1 MDMSM
6 NTLSL
11 SNVVVGEDLQK
22 SMDKEGLKLSGVY
35 AMLDPVVSRL
45 ASLNPLWTFVIN
57 SSAPSM
63 GSSRVASN
71 FMVKLD
77 GEELGS
83 IGLSYMGQRGKVIAI
98 CNDRIGK
105 GRQRSDSYRTVDA
118 DKAILMAKKMF
129 GKMNPSERI
138 SKAKDAAERVVS
150 RASWNKE
157 RERTQH
163 QSLVKNEMLAWAENR
178 GYQMFMEFI
187 DKEAIP
193 STKRKVL
200 EAEEKVQKLE
210 TEMKTIERVQEDF
223 SKNKTALVVKDSGK
237 YLVKIGDNVE
247 LYDDNTLPL
256 DMRMKMGMLK
266 LVQDEEYLT
275 DIGCKVTSEIF
286 VLLVDELTNVSEG
299 V

>member
-1 MDMSM
+1 MSM

-22 SMDKEGLKLSGVY
+22 SLDKEGLKLSGVY
-35 AMLDPVVSRL
+35 EMLDPVVSRL
-45 ASLNPLWTFVIN
+45 ASLNPLWTFVVNN
-57 SSAPSM
+57 SGMHM
-63 GSSRVASN
+63 GNNRTACGFS
-71 FMVKLD
+71 VKLD
-77 GEELGS
+77 GEELGT

-105 GRQRSDSYRTVDA
+105 GRQRSDSYRTQDA

-138 SKAKDAAERVVS
+138 QKAKDAAERVVT

-163 QSLVKNEMLAWAENR
+163 QSLIKNEMLAWAETK
-178 GYQMFMEFI
+178 GLAMFMEFI
-187 DKEAIP
+187 TKETIP
-193 STKRKVL
+193 SIRHKVTVSM
-200 EAEEKVQKLE
+200 EKVELLD
-210 TEMKTIERVQEDF
+210 TEMRTIEKVQEDF
-223 SKNKTALVVKDSGK
+223 SNNKTALVVKDLGK
-237 YLVKIGDNVE
+237 YLVKIGDKVD
-247 LYDDNTLPL
+247 LYDDNTLPV

-266 LVQDEEYLT
+266 LVEDEQYLT
-275 DIGCKVTSEIF
+275 DVGCKVSSEIF
-286 VLLVDELTNVSEG
+286 VLLVDLTNVSEG

>member
-1 MDMSM
+1 MNMSM

-11 SNVVVGEDLQK
+11 SNIVVGEDLQK
-22 SMDKEGLKLSGVY
+22 SLDKEGLKLTGVY
-35 AMLDPVVSRL
+35 GMLDPVVSRL

-57 SSAPSM
+57 NSGLGMSNT
-63 GSSRVASN
+63 RVACGFS
-71 FMVKLD
+71 VKLD
-77 GEELGS
+77 GEELGT

-129 GKMNPSERI
+129 GKMNPNERI
-138 SKAKDAAERVVS
+138 QKAKDAAERVVS

-163 QSLVKNEMLAWAENR
+163 QANVKNEMLAWAETK
-178 GYQMFMEFI
+178 GHAMFLEYL
-187 DKEAIP
+187 KAEAIP
-193 STKRKVL
+193 SLRHKVTVSM
-200 EAEEKVQKLE
+200 EKVELLD
-210 TEMKTIERVQEDF
+210 TEMKTIEKVQEDF
-223 SKNKTALVVKDSGK
+223 SNNKTALVVKDTGK
-237 YLVKIGDNVE
+237 YLVRIGDKVD
-247 LYDDNTLPL
+247 LYDDNTLPV

-266 LVQDEEYLT
+266 LVEDEQYLT
-275 DIGCKVTSEIF
+275 DVGCKVTSEIF

>member
-1 MDMSM
+1 MSM

-11 SNVVVGEDLQK
+11 SNVVVGEDLRK
-22 SMDKEGLKLSGVY
+22 SMDKEGLKLAGVFN
-35 AMLDPVVSRL
+35 MLDPVISRL
-45 ASLNPLWTFVIN
+45 ASLNPLWTFVIT
-57 SSAPSM
+57 SSGLGT
-63 GSSRVASN
+63 GSNRVASG
-71 FMVKLD
+71 FSVKLD
-77 GEELGS
+77 GEELGT

-105 GRQRSDSYRTVDA
+105 GRQRTDSYRTVDA

-129 GKMNPSERI
+129 GKMNPNERI

-163 QSLVKNEMLAWAENR
+163 QTNIEHEMLAWAKVKGHTLFLE
-178 GYQMFMEFI
+178 YL
-187 DKEAIP
+187 KAEAIP
-193 STKRKVL
+193 SLKHKVTTSM
-200 EAEEKVQKLE
+200 EKVVLLD
-210 TEMKTIERVQEDF
+210 TEMKTIERVQQDF
-223 SKNKTALVVKDSGK
+223 SKNKTALIVKDTGK

-266 LVQDEEYLT
+266 LVNDEQYLT
-275 DIGCKVTSEIF
+275 DVGCKVTSEIF

-299 V
+299 E

>member
-163 QSLVKNEMLAWAENR
+163 QSLVKNEMLAWAETKGNALFLE
-178 GYQMFMEFI
+178 YL
-187 DKEAIP
+187 KAEAIP
-193 STKRKVL
+193 SLRHKVTVSM
-200 EAEEKVQKLE
+200 EKVELLD
-210 TEMKTIERVQEDF
+210 TEMRTIEKVQEDF
-223 SKNKTALVVKDSGK
+223 SSNKTALVVKDLGK

-266 LVQDEEYLT
+266 LVEDEQYLT
-275 DIGCKVTSEIF
+275 DVGCKVSSEIF
-286 VLLVDELTNVSEG
+286 VLLVDLTNVSEG

>member
-1 MDMSM
+1 MSM

-22 SMDKEGLKLSGVY
+22 TMDKEGFKLSGVFN
-35 AMLDPVVSRL
+35 MLDPVVNRL

-57 SSAPSM
+57 NS
-63 GSSRVASN
+63 GLGTGNNRVASG
-71 FMVKLD
+71 FQVKLD

-105 GRQRSDSYRTVDA
+105 GRQRTDSYRTVDA

-129 GKMNPSERI
+129 GKMNPNERI

-157 RERTQH
+157 RDRTLH
-163 QSLVKNEMLAWAENR
+163 QGNIKNEMLVWAETKGNAL
-178 GYQMFMEFI
+178 FMEYL
-187 DKEAIP
+187 KVEAIP
-193 STKRKVL
+193 SLRHKVTTSM
-200 EAEEKVQKLE
+200 EKVELLD
-210 TEMKTIERVQEDF
+210 TEMKTIERVQQDF
-223 SKNKTALVVKDSGK
+223 SKNKTALVVKDTGK
-237 YLVKIGDNVE
+237 YLVKIGDKVD
-247 LYDDNTLPL
+247 LYDDNTLPV
-256 DMRMKMGMLK
+256 DMRMKIGMLK
-266 LVQDEEYLT
+266 LVEDEHYLT
-275 DIGCKVTSEIF
+275 DIGCKVSNEIF
-286 VLLVDELTNVSEG
+286 VLLVDELTNVSKG

>member
-1 MDMSM
+1 MSI

-11 SNVVVGEDLQK
+11 SNVVIGEDLQK
-22 SMDKEGLKLSGVY
+22 SLDKEGMKLTGVFG
-35 AMLDPVVSRL
+35 MLDPVVNRL

-57 SSAPSM
+57 SS
-63 GSSRVASN
+63 GLGTGNNRVASG
-71 FMVKLD
+71 FQVKLD

-105 GRQRSDSYRTVDA
+105 GRQRTDSYRTVDA

-129 GKMNPSERI
+129 GKMNPNERI

-157 RERTQH
+157 RDRTMH
-163 QSLVKNEMLAWAENR
+163 QGNIKNEMLVWAETKGNAL
-178 GYQMFMEFI
+178 FMEYL
-187 DKEAIP
+187 KVEAIP
-193 STKRKVL
+193 SLRHKVTTSM
-200 EAEEKVQKLE
+200 EKVELLD
-210 TEMKTIERVQEDF
+210 TEMKTIERVQQDF
-223 SKNKTALVVKDSGK
+223 SKNKTALVVKDTGK
-237 YLVKIGDNVE
+237 YLVKIGDKVD
-247 LYDDNTLPL
+247 LYDDNTLPV
-256 DMRMKMGMLK
+256 DMRMKIGMLK
-266 LVQDEEYLT
+266 LVEDEQYLT
-275 DIGCKVTSEIF
+275 DVGCKVSNEIF

>member
-1 MDMSM
+1 MSM
-6 NTLSL
+6 NTLNL

-22 SMDKEGLKLSGVY
+22 SLDKEGLKLSGVLDL
-35 AMLDPVVSRL
+35 LDPVINRL

-57 SSAPSM
+57 NSGHSM
-63 GSSRVASN
+63 GSNRMASG
-71 FMVKLD
+71 FTVKLD
-77 GEELGS
+77 GEELGT
-83 IGLSYMGQRGKVIAI
+83 IGLSYMGRRGKVIAI
-98 CNDRIGK
+98 CNDRIGR
-105 GRQRSDSYRTVDA
+105 GRQRSDSYRTQDA

-138 SKAKDAAERVVS
+138 SKAKDAAERVVT

-163 QSLVKNEMLAWAENR
+163 QSLVKNEMLAWVETKGNA
-178 GYQMFMEFI
+178 MFLEYL
-187 DKEAIP
+187 KAEAIP
-193 STKRKVL
+193 SLRHKVTVSM
-200 EAEEKVQKLE
+200 EKVELLD

-237 YLVKIGDNVE
+237 YLVRIGDKVD

-286 VLLVDELTNVSEG
+286 VLLVDELTNVSKG

>member
-1 MDMSM
+1 MSM

-22 SMDKEGLKLSGVY
+22 SLDKEGVKLTGVY
-35 AMLDPVVSRL
+35 GMLDPVVSRL

-57 SSAPSM
+57 NSGLGM
-63 GSSRVASN
+63 GSARVACGFS
-71 FMVKLD
+71 VKLD
-77 GEELGS
+77 GEELGT
-83 IGLSYMGQRGKVIAI
+83 IGLSYMGNRGRVISIA
-98 CNDRIGK
+98 NDRIGK
-105 GRQRSDSYRTVDA
+105 GRQRSDSYRTEDA
-118 DKAILMAKKMF
+118 DKAVLMAKKMF

-138 SKAKDAAERVVS
+138 QKAKDAAERVVT

-163 QSLVKNEMLAWAENR
+163 QSLVKNEMLAWAETK
-178 GYQMFMEFI
+178 GHAMFLEYL
-187 DKEAIP
+187 KAEAIP
-193 STKRKVL
+193 SLRHKVTVSM
-200 EAEEKVQKLE
+200 EKVELLD
-210 TEMKTIERVQEDF
+210 TEMKTIEKVQEDF
-223 SKNKTALVVKDSGK
+223 SNNKTALVVKDLGK

-266 LVQDEEYLT
+266 LVEDEQYLT
-275 DIGCKVTSEIF
+275 DVGCKVTSEIF
-286 VLLVDELTNVSEG
+286 VLLVDLTNVSEG

>member
-1 MDMSM
+1 MSM

-11 SNVVVGEDLQK
+11 SNIVIGEDLQK
-22 SMDKEGLKLSGVY
+22 SLDKEGLKLTGVY
-35 AMLDPVVSRL
+35 SMLDPVVSRL

-57 SSAPSM
+57 NSGQNM
-63 GSSRVASN
+63 GSSRVASG
-71 FMVKLD
+71 FIVKLD

-98 CNDRIGK
+98 CNDRIGR

-129 GKMNPSERI
+129 RKMNPNERI
-138 SKAKDAAERVVS
+138 QKAKDAAERVVS

-157 RERTQH
+157 RDRTQH
-163 QSLVKNEMLAWAENR
+163 QGNIKNEMLVWAETKGNA
-178 GYQMFMEFI
+178 MFLEYL
-187 DKEAIP
+187 KTEAIP
-193 STKRKVL
+193 SLRHKVTVSM
-200 EAEEKVQKLE
+200 EKVALLD
-210 TEMKTIERVQEDF
+210 TEMKTIEKVQEDF
-223 SKNKTALVVKDSGK
+223 SNSKTALVVKDTGK
-237 YLVKIGDNVE
+237 YLVKIGDKVD

-256 DMRMKMGMLK
+256 DMRMKIGMLK
-266 LVQDEEYLT
+266 LVEDEQYLT
-275 DIGCKVTSEIF
+275 DVGCKVTNEIF

>member
-1 MDMSM
+1 MSM

-11 SNVVVGEDLQK
+11 SNIVVGEDLQK
-22 SMDKEGLKLSGVY
+22 SLDKEGLKLTGVY
-35 AMLDPVVSRL
+35 SMLDPVISRL

-57 SSAPSM
+57 NSGQNM
-63 GSSRVASN
+63 GSSRVASG
-71 FMVKLD
+71 FSVKLD
-77 GEELGS
+77 GEELGT

-98 CNDRIGK
+98 CNDRIGR

-129 GKMNPSERI
+129 SKMNHNERI
-138 SKAKDAAERVVS
+138 QKAKDAAERIVS

-157 RERTQH
+157 RDRTQH
-163 QSLVKNEMLAWAENR
+163 QGYIKNEMLAWVETKGHA
-178 GYQMFMEFI
+178 MFLEYL
-187 DKEAIP
+187 KAEAIP
-193 STKRKVL
+193 SLRHKVTT
-200 EAEEKVQKLE
+200 AMEKVELLD
-210 TEMKTIERVQEDF
+210 TEMKTIEKVQEDF
-223 SKNKTALVVKDSGK
+223 SNNRTALVVKDLGK
-237 YLVKIGDNVE
+237 YLVKIGDKVD

-266 LVQDEEYLT
+266 LVEDEQYLT
-275 DIGCKVTSEIF
+275 DVGCKVSSEIF

>member
-1 MDMSM
+1 MSM

-35 AMLDPVVSRL
+35 GMLDPVVSRL

-57 SSAPSM
+57 SSGLGT
-63 GSSRVASN
+63 GSNRVASG
-71 FMVKLD
+71 FSVKLD
-77 GEELGS
+77 GEELGT

-98 CNDRIGK
+98 SNDRIGK
-105 GRQRSDSYRTVDA
+105 GRQRTDSYRTVDA
-118 DKAILMAKKMF
+118 DKAILTAKKMF
-129 GKMNPSERI
+129 GKMNPNERI

-157 RERTQH
+157 RDRTAQVNNVRAE
-163 QSLVKNEMLAWAENR
+163 LILWAE
-178 GYQMFMEFI
+178 GKGHPLFMEYVNN
-187 DKEAIP
+187 EAHPQIKQKIAT
-193 STKRKVL
+193 SMEK
-200 EAEEKVQKLE
+200 AELLD
-210 TEMKTIERVQEDF
+210 TEMKTIERVQKDF
-223 SKNKTALVVKDSGK
+223 SDNKTALVVKDTGK
-237 YLVKIGDNVE
+237 YLVKIGDNVD

-266 LVQDEEYLT
+266 LVEDEQYLT
-275 DIGCKVTSEIF
+275 DVGCKVSSEIF
-286 VLLVDELTNVSEG
+286 VLLVDELTNVSKG

>member
-1 MDMSM
+1 MSM

-11 SNVVVGEDLQK
+11 SNVVIGEDLQK
-22 SMDKEGLKLSGVY
+22 SLDKEGLKLTGVFN
-35 AMLDPVVSRL
+35 MLDPVVNRL

-57 SSAPSM
+57 NSGLGT
-63 GSSRVASN
+63 GSNRVASG
-71 FMVKLD
+71 FVVKLD
-77 GEELGS
+77 GEELGT

-129 GKMNPSERI
+129 GKMNPNERI
-138 SKAKDAAERVVS
+138 SKAKDAAERVVT

-157 RERTQH
+157 RERTLH
-163 QSLVKNEMLAWAENR
+163 QGNIKNEMLVWAETKGNA
-178 GYQMFMEFI
+178 MFLEYL
-187 DKEAIP
+187 KAEAIP
-193 STKRKVL
+193 SLRHKVTTSM
-200 EAEEKVQKLE
+200 EKVELLD
-210 TEMKTIERVQEDF
+210 TEMKTIEKVQEDF
-223 SKNKTALVVKDSGK
+223 SKNKTALVVKDTGK
-237 YLVKIGDNVE
+237 YLVKIGDKVD
-247 LYDDNTLPL
+247 LYDDNTLPV

-266 LVQDEEYLT
+266 LVEDEQYLT
-275 DIGCKVTSEIF
+275 DVGCKVSSEIF

>member
-1 MDMSM
+1 MSM

-11 SNVVVGEDLQK
+11 SNIVVGEDLQK
-22 SMDKEGLKLSGVY
+22 SLDKEGLKLSGVFN
-35 AMLDPVVSRL
+35 MLDPVVNRL

-57 SSAPSM
+57 NSGLGT
-63 GSSRVASN
+63 GSNRVASG
-71 FMVKLD
+71 FSVKLD
-77 GEELGS
+77 GEELGT

-98 CNDRIGK
+98 CNDRIGR

-129 GKMNPSERI
+129 SKMNPNERI
-138 SKAKDAAERVVS
+138 SKAKDAAERVVT
-150 RASWNKE
+150 RASWSKE
-157 RERTQH
+157 RERTSSQGI
-163 QSLVKNEMLAWAENR
+163 LKAEMLAWVENR

-187 DKEAIP
+187 EREAIP

-200 EAEEKVQKLE
+200 EAEDKVQKLD
-210 TEMKTIERVQEDF
+210 TEMKTIEKVQEDF
-223 SKNKTALVVKDSGK
+223 SNNKTALVVKDSGK
-237 YLVKIGDNVE
+237 YLVKIGDKVD

-275 DIGCKVTSEIF
+275 DIGCKVTNEIF

>member
-1 MDMSM
+1 MSM

-11 SNVVVGEDLQK
+11 SNIVVGEDLQK

-35 AMLDPVVSRL
+35 AMLDPVISRL

-63 GSSRVASN
+63 GSSRVASG

-77 GEELGS
+77 GEELGT

-118 DKAILMAKKMF
+118 DKAVLMAKKMF

-138 SKAKDAAERVVS
+138 SKAKEAAERVVS

-163 QSLVKNEMLAWAENR
+163 QGNIKNEMLAWVETKGHA
-178 GYQMFMEFI
+178 MFLEYL
-187 DKEAIP
+187 KAEAIP
-193 STKRKVL
+193 SLRHKVTVSM
-200 EAEEKVQKLE
+200 EKVELLD
-210 TEMKTIERVQEDF
+210 TEMRTIEKVQEDF
-223 SKNKTALVVKDSGK
+223 SNNKTALVVKDLGK

-266 LVQDEEYLT
+266 LVEDEQYLT
-275 DIGCKVTSEIF
+275 DVGCKVSSEIF
-286 VLLVDELTNVSEG
+286 VLLVDLTNVSEG